1 MTTKLFIADDHAI
14 FRHGLKSFLE
24 KEVDMRIVGEA
35 GDGQATLR
43 ALREQPVDVLILD
56 INMEGPQVSEVIAA
70 AREIQPKLAIVILT
84 MHEDEFYLR
93 EVFRVGAKAF
103 VLKKS
108 TGRELVD
115 AIRAVNQ
122 GGTYVDPA
130 LSHLLVSAYFTP
142 APAKRKGEPGPN
154 LTKREREVMQLLGH
168 GFTNDEVGQKLFIS
182 KRTVETH
189 RANIKQKLGL
199 KTRAE
204 LVRYAMAKDFI
215 KPA

>member
-1 MTTKLFIADDHAI
+1 MPIKLFIADDHAI
-14 FRHGLKSFLE
+14 FRSGLKSFLE
-24 KEVDMRIVGEA
+24 KEVDLAIVGEA

-43 ALREQPVDVLILD
+43 GLREQAVDTLILD
-56 INMEGPQVSEVIAA
+56 INMEGPQVGDVIAA
-70 AREIQPKLAIVILT
+70 ARELQPNLAIVILT

-93 EVFRVGAKAF
+93 EVFRAGARAF

-108 TGRELVD
+108 TGRELID
-115 AIRAVNQ
+115 AIRAANQ

-130 LSHLLVSAYFTP
+130 LSHLLVSAYFEPT
-142 APAKRKGEPGPN
+142 PAKRKGEGGST
-154 LTKREREVMQLLGH
+154 LTRREKEVLQLLGH
-168 GFTNDEVGQKLFIS
+168 GFTNDEVGAKLFIS

-204 LVRYAMAKDFI
+204 LVRYALAKDFI